1 MLVPSCFAIFTFEPL
16 TLSLTSMPSCDLVSL
31 ANILQGGIPLRFWSD
46 CVLTAVYLIN
56 RLPSLV
62 LKVFPF
68 KMKSKSVTESVD
80 VDYTSDTE
88 HLTFFDNQTL
98 KSTMMSDG
106 YTSCGWMMKKSKQ
119 IIKPLGKQ
127 YRSEEVSLE
136 GKRLDSDENNCR
148 GNQLTWGWRSAMG
161 GKNGGSH
168 GGLKYG
174 FEKFVS
180 YSSLKGSNLCFAS
193 TLNKSVEPTCLS
205 EALSD
210 PNWVDAMNNEI
221 KALNRNNTWTECD
234 LPPGRKPIGS
244 KWIWKIK
251 YKASGDIERYKARL
265 VAKGFSQKEG
275 FDYDETFSLVV
286 KMVTIRCL
294 VSIIVVHGW
303 PLYQLDINNAF
314 LYGNLVEDVYMTL
327 PEGYKSGN
335 KTKLCKMNKSL
346 YGLKQAL
353 RQWNVKLTTALVEH
367 GFEQNKFDYSLYIKH
382 KGTIFVA
389 LLVYMDDIV
398 ITGND
403 EAEINSSRSF

>member
-1 MLVPSCFAIFTFEPL
+1 MFN
-16 TLSLTSMPSCDLVSL
+16 DY
-31 ANILQGGIPLRFWSD
+31 
-46 CVLTAVYLIN
+46 VLNFNV
-56 RLPSLV
+56 R
-62 LKVFPF
+62 
-68 KMKSKSVTESVD
+68 
-80 VDYTSDTE
+80 
-88 HLTFFDNQTL
+88 
-98 KSTMMSDG
+98 
-106 YTSCGWMMKKSKQ
+106 
-119 IIKPLGKQ
+119 
-127 YRSEEVSLE
+127 
-136 GKRLDSDENNCR
+136 
-148 GNQLTWGWRSAMG
+148 
-161 GKNGGSH
+161 
-168 GGLKYG
+168 YG

-314 LYGNLVEDVYMTL
+314 LYWDLVEDVYMTL

-335 KTKLCKMNKSL
+335 KTKLCKLNKSL

-367 GFEQNKFDYSLYIKH
+367 GFEQSKFDYSLYIKH